1 MNKTNQLWSP
11 QYISIRGARQHNLQN
26 LDLDIPKY
34 QFVVMTG
41 VSGSGKSSLAFDTI
55 YAEGQ
60 RRYVESLSSYARQFL
75 GLMDKPDVDRI
86 DGLSPSISIDQ
97 KTVSHN
103 PRSTVGTTTEI
114 YDYLR
119 LLFARIGHP
128 KCPHDGTEIKKLST
142 DEIVE
147 LSLAEIAQATNQIKK
162 IPQIFQIL
170 SPVVRNKKGEFK
182 DLFRNLQ
189 SKGFTEVIVDTKQ
202 ASVSDMLE
210 SNLIKTNAHTIH
222 VIIDTISLTAK
233 DLQDE
238 VFVSNLKTRL
248 SNSIEQSTKLSL
260 GLCILKTKER
270 EHLYSE
276 NYACPVCGHSLPE
289 IEPRMFS
296 FNSPL
301 GACET
306 CKGLGSIQKID
317 PVRIVNPRLSYS
329 EGGILPLNRLV
340 MAETWYTRLIKAVS
354 EVEGISLSTPLGDLS
369 KQALDILLYGTGKKY
384 NVVGT
389 NKSGRVTSILEVWD
403 GIIPRLERRYY
414 ETASEWSRLD
424 LNQYMKEELCGTCQG
439 AKLKA
444 EVLAITIDNLNIN
457 EFTNQSVTDLK
468 NYFSHD
474 LPSRLNAYELQVGQG
489 IIKEVTSRLNFL
501 HNVGLGYLDLGRKS
515 KTLSGGEQQRIRL
528 ASQIGTGL
536 TGVLYVLDEPSI
548 GLHSRDVD
556 ALITSLKHLV
566 KLGNTLIVVE
576 HDEETIRSADYLIEL
591 GPAAGVH
598 GGKLIAQ
605 GTVAEMMDNPKSI
618 TGNYLSGSKS
628 IPAQRLP
635 LTTTLGTLKLI
646 GARQHNLKNISLELP
661 LGNLIGVTGV
671 SGGGKSTLITETLYP
686 ALKYYLDGTFSD
698 GMGTYDRLDGFHYLK
713 STYLV
718 DQSPIGRTPRSNP
731 ATYVGFFDEI
741 RDLFSSTQE
750 ARLKGFDKGRFSF
763 NIKGGRCEKCQGGGV
778 IKIEMQFLPDVY
790 VTCDVCE
797 GKRYNQETLSVKYK
811 GLTIF
816 DILNLTLTDGM
827 DFFKNYPKIH
837 RKLKLLV
844 DVGLGYLKIGQPAP
858 TLSGGEAQ
866 RIKLAH
872 ELSKRE
878 GNNTLYILDEP
889 TTGLHFEDIHKL
901 LTTLKKLVQKG
912 NTVIVIEH
920 NLDIIKNCQFLV
932 DLGPEGGAEGGNL
945 VFQGVTE
952 DIVNVASSYTGKYLK
967 HYL

>member
-1 MNKTNQLWSP
+1 MD
-11 QYISIRGARQHNLQN
+11 YIKIRGARQHNLKN
-26 LDLDIPKY
+26 IDLDIPKY

-128 KCPHDGTEIKKLST
+128 KCPNDGTEIKKLSL
-142 DEIVE
+142 DEITTITQE
-147 LSLAEIAQATNQIKK
+147 EIYKVSNLVKK
-162 IPQIFQIL
+162 VPHLFTIL

-182 DLFRNLQ
+182 DLFDNLR
-189 SKGFTEVIVDTKQ
+189 SKGFSQVIVDGKNY
-202 ASVSDMLE
+202 ALSDDFD
-210 SNLIKTNAHTIH
+210 LIKTNPHTIH
-222 VIIDTISLTAK
+222 AIIDTISVKSSDLK
-233 DLQDE
+233 DE
-238 VFVSNLKTRL
+238 IFVSNLKTRL
-248 SNSIEQSTKLSL
+248 NNDIEQATKLSV
-260 GLCILKTKER
+260 GLVILKTNEA
-270 EHLYSE
+270 ELLYSQ
-276 NYACPVCGHSLPE
+276 NYACPLCGHSLSE

-296 FNSPL
+296 FNSPI

-317 PVRIVNPRLSYS
+317 PERIMNPRLSYN
-329 EGGILPLNRLV
+329 EGGILPLNRLLMV
-340 MAETWYTRLIKAVS
+340 ETWYTRLIKTVAEKEGVS
-354 EVEGISLSTPLGDLS
+354 LTIPLGELS
-369 KQALDILLYGTGKKY
+369 KRDQQILLYGTGKQY
-384 NVVGT
+384 TVDGT
-389 NKSGRVTSILEVWD
+389 NMHGKMTTIREVWD
-403 GIIPRLERRYY
+403 GIIPRLEAKYF
-414 ETASEWSRLD
+414 ETQSEWSRLD
-424 LNQYMKEELCGTCQG
+424 LGQYMKEELCPTCAG
-439 AKLKA
+439 AKLKK
-444 EVLAITIDNLNIN
+444 EVLSITIDDQNIN
-457 EFTNQSVTDLK
+457 QMTHQSVSQLQK
-468 NYFSHD
+468 YFAHD
-474 LPSRLNAYELQVGQG
+474 LPDRLNAYELQVGQG
-489 IIKEVTSRLNFL
+489 ILKEVTSRLTFL
-501 HNVGLGYLDLGRKS
+501 HNVGLGYLDLARQS

-556 ALITSLKHLV
+556 ALIASLKHLV
-566 KLGNTLIVVE
+566 DLGNTLIVVE

-598 GGKLIAQ
+598 GGKLTAQ
-605 GTVAEMMDNPKSI
+605 GTVTQISKDKHSL
-618 TGNYLSGSKS
+618 TGSYLAGTKQ
-628 IPAQRLP
+628 IPGERLP
-635 LTTTLGTLKLI
+635 LTTKLGTLSLT
-646 GARQHNLKNISLELP
+646 GAKQNNLKNLTLNLP
-661 LGNLIGVTGV
+661 LGNLIGITGV
-671 SGGGKSTLITETLYP
+671 SGSGKSTLITETLFP
-686 ALKYYLDGTFSD
+686 ALKYYLEGTFTD
-698 GMGTYDRLDGFHYLK
+698 GMGTYDRLDGYHYLK

-741 RDLFSSTQE
+741 RNLFASTQE

-763 NIKGGRCEKCQGGGV
+763 NVKGGRCEKCQGGGV
-778 IKIEMQFLPDVY
+778 IKIEMNFLPDVY

-811 GLTIF
+811 GMTIF
-816 DILNLTLTDGM
+816 DILDMTLESGVT
-827 DFFKNYPKIH
+827 FFKNYPKIY
-837 RKLKLLV
+837 RKLQLLV
-844 DVGLGYLKIGQPAP
+844 DVGLGYLKVGQPAP

-872 ELSKRE
+872 ELGKRE
-878 GNNTLYILDEP
+878 GNSTLYILDEP
-889 TTGLHFEDIHKL
+889 TTGLHFDDINKL
-901 LTTLKKLVQKG
+901 LITLKRLVEKG
-912 NTVIVIEH
+912 NTVVVIEH
-920 NLDIIKNCQFLV
+920 NLDVIKNCQYLV

-945 VFQGVTE
+945 VFQGPTE
-952 DIVNVASSYTGKYLK
+952 DILKVKNSYTARYLKKYL
-967 HYL
+967 

>member
-1 MNKTNQLWSP
+1 MD
-11 QYISIRGARQHNLQN
+11 YIKIRGARQHNLQN
-26 LDLDIPKY
+26 IDLDIPKY
-34 QFVVMTG
+34 KFVVMTG

-142 DEIVE
+142 DEIVQ
-147 LSLAEIAQATNQIKK
+147 LSFTEITQITNQVKK
-162 IPQIFQIL
+162 VPHIFQIL

-182 DLFRNLQ
+182 DLFDNLR
-189 SKGFTEVIVDTKQ
+189 SKGFTQVIVDGKDYTL
-202 ASVSDMLE
+202 SDDFD
-210 SNLIKTNAHTIH
+210 LIKTNPHTINA
-222 VIIDTISLTAK
+222 IIDTISLTAN
-233 DLQDE
+233 DLKDE

-248 SNSIEQSTKLSL
+248 SSSIEQSTRLSM
-260 GLCILKTKER
+260 GLCIHKTKDS

-317 PVRIVNPRLSYS
+317 PIRIINPRLSYS
-329 EGGILPLNRLV
+329 EGGILPLNRLLMV
-340 MAETWYTRLIKAVS
+340 ETWYTRLIKTVAEEEGVS
-354 EVEGISLSTPLGDLS
+354 LTLPLGDLS
-369 KQALDILLYGTGKKY
+369 ERDLQILLYGTGKKY
-384 NVVGT
+384 AVAGN
-389 NKSGRVTSILEVWD
+389 NKSGRPTKIIEEWN
-403 GIIPRLERRYY
+403 GIIPRLEARYF

-424 LNQYMKEELCGTCQG
+424 LNQYMKEELCGTCHG

-444 EVLAITIDNLNIN
+444 EVLSITIDNLNIN
-457 EFTNQSVTDLK
+457 EMTNQSVTDLK
-468 NYFSHD
+468 KYFADD
-474 LPSRLNAYELQVGQG
+474 LPTRLNPYELQVGQG

-501 HNVGLGYLDLGRKS
+501 HNVGLGYLDLARKS

-556 ALITSLKHLV
+556 ALIGSLKHLV
-566 KLGNTLIVVE
+566 DLGNTLIVVE

-598 GGKLIAQ
+598 GGKLIAE
-605 GTVAEMMDNPKSI
+605 GTVAEMSQNPKSI
-618 TGNYLSGSKS
+618 TGNYLSGTKS
-628 IPAQRLP
+628 IKGERLP

-646 GARQHNLKNISLELP
+646 GARQHNLKNISLNIP

-671 SGGGKSTLITETLYP
+671 SGGGKSTLITETLFP
-686 ALKYYLDGTFSD
+686 ALKYYLDGTFTD

-750 ARLKGFDKGRFSF
+750 ARLKGFKKGRFSF

-811 GLTIF
+811 GMTIF
-816 DILNLTLTDGM
+816 DILNMTLSDGVS
-827 DFFKNYPKIH
+827 FFKNYPKIH

-872 ELSKRE
+872 ELGKRE

-889 TTGLHFEDIHKL
+889 TTGLHFDDIDKL
-901 LTTLKKLVQKG
+901 LVTLKRLVQKG

-920 NLDIIKNCQFLV
+920 NMDVIKNCQYLI

-945 VFQGVTE
+945 VFQGETE
-952 DIVNVASSYTGKYLK
+952 DIVNVKNSYTGKYLK
-967 HYL
+967 KYLKF

>member
-1 MNKTNQLWSP
+1 MTN
-11 QYISIRGARQHNLQN
+11 YISIRGARQHNLKN
-26 LDLDIPKY
+26 INLDIPKN

-128 KCPHDGTEIKKLST
+128 KCPNDGTEIKKLSL
-142 DEIVE
+142 DEITQLM
-147 LSLAEIAQATNQIKK
+147 LSEIEAQVDKIKK
-162 IPQIFQIL
+162 VPHVFQII
-170 SPVVRNKKGEFK
+170 SPVVRGKKGEFK
-182 DLFRNLQ
+182 DLFDNLR
-189 SKGFTEVIVDTKQ
+189 SKGFTQVEIDGKNYNL
-202 ASVSDMLE
+202 SDDF
-210 SNLIKTNAHTIH
+210 SLIKTNPHTISA
-222 VIIDTISLTAK
+222 IIDKLSVSYDNFK
-233 DLQDE
+233 DA

-248 SNSIEQSTKLSL
+248 NNSIEQATKLSL
-260 GLCILKTKER
+260 GLAILSYKDGS
-270 EHLYSE
+270 HLYSE
-276 NYACPVCGHSLPE
+276 NYSCPICGHSLPE

-296 FNSPL
+296 FNSPI

-306 CKGLGSIQKID
+306 CKGLGTIQKID
-317 PVRIVNPRLSYS
+317 PTRIINPRLSYS
-329 EGGILPLNRLV
+329 EGGILPLNRLL
-340 MAETWYTRLIKAVS
+340 MAETWYTRLIQTVANT
-354 EVEGISLSTPLGDLS
+354 EGVRLTVPLGDLS
-369 KQALDILLYGTGKKY
+369 AKEMQILLYGTNRKHE
-384 NVVGT
+384 VVGT
-389 NKSGRVTSILEVWD
+389 NKQGRPTKIVEVWD
-403 GIIPRLERRYY
+403 GIVNRLEQKYF
-414 ETASEWSRLD
+414 ETQSEWARLD
-424 LNQYMKEELCGTCQG
+424 LGQYMKEELCSSCKG
-439 AKLKA
+439 AKLKK
-444 EVLAITIDNLNIN
+444 EVLAITINGLNIN
-457 EFTNQSVTDLK
+457 EMTNQSVSELKKYFAEDIMDLL
-468 NYFSHD
+468 S
-474 LPSRLNAYELQVGQG
+474 PYEKQVGAS
-489 IIKEVTSRLNFL
+489 IVKEVTSRLSFL
-501 HNVGLGYLDLGRKS
+501 HNVGLGYLDLARKS

-556 ALITSLKHLV
+556 ALIASLKHLV
-566 KLGNTLIVVE
+566 ELGNTLVVVE

-591 GPAAGVH
+591 GPAAGIH
-598 GGKLIAQ
+598 GGKLMAQ
-605 GTVAEMMDNPKSI
+605 GTVEEVSKDKNSI
-618 TGNYLSGSKS
+618 TGAYLSGVKAIPGNIDKLVTKS
-628 IPAQRLP
+628 
-635 LTTTLGTLKLI
+635 GTLKLV
-646 GARQHNLKNISLELP
+646 GCRSHNLKNVTLELP
-661 LGNLIGVTGV
+661 LGNLIGITGV

-698 GMGTYDRLDGFHYLK
+698 NMGIYDRLDGFHYLK

-731 ATYVGFFDEI
+731 ATYVGFFDDI
-741 RDLFSSTQE
+741 RDLFASTQD

-790 VTCDVCE
+790 VTCDVCHGE
-797 GKRYNQETLSVKYK
+797 RYNEETLTVKYK
-811 GLTIF
+811 GMSIYN
-816 DILNLTLTDGM
+816 ILNMTLEDGAA
-827 DFFKNYPKIH
+827 FFKNYPRIY
-837 RKLKLLV
+837 RKLQLLV

-872 ELSKRE
+872 ELGKRE
-878 GNNTLYILDEP
+878 GNNALYILDEP
-889 TTGLHFEDIHKL
+889 TTGLHFDDIGKL
-901 LTTLKKLVQKG
+901 MVTLKRLVQKG

-920 NLDIIKNCQFLV
+920 NLDVIKNCQYLV
-932 DLGPEGGAEGGNL
+932 DLGPEGGAGGGDIIY
-945 VFQGVTE
+945 QGKTKGILE
-952 DIVNVASSYTGKYLK
+952 IKFSYTGKYLK
-967 HYL
+967 KYL

>member
-1 MNKTNQLWSP
+1 MDYLK
-11 QYISIRGARQHNLQN
+11 IRGARQHNLQN
-26 LDLDIPKY
+26 IDLDIPKY

-147 LSLAEIAQATNQIKK
+147 LSFAEISRVTSQTKK
-162 IPQIFQIL
+162 LPHLFQIL
-170 SPVVRNKKGEFK
+170 SPIVRNKKGEFK
-182 DLFRNLQ
+182 DLFDNLR
-189 SKGFTEVIVDTKQ
+189 SKGFSQVIVDNKTY
-202 ASVSDMLE
+202 SLNDDFD
-210 SNLIKTNAHTIH
+210 LIKTNPHTIH
-222 VIIDTISLTAK
+222 ALIDTISLSAK
-233 DLQDE
+233 DLQDQ

-260 GLCILKTKER
+260 GLCILKTKEH

-317 PVRIVNPRLSYS
+317 PVRIINPRLSYN
-329 EGGILPLNRLV
+329 EGGILPLNRLL
-340 MAETWYTRLIKAVS
+340 MAETWYTRLIKTVAEEEGVS
-354 EVEGISLSTPLGDLS
+354 LTLPLGQLSERDL
-369 KQALDILLYGTGKKY
+369 QILLYGTGKKY
-384 NVVGT
+384 AVAGT
-389 NKSGRVTSILEVWD
+389 NKSGRPTKIIEEWN
-403 GIIPRLERRYY
+403 GIIPRLEAKYF
-414 ETASEWSRLD
+414 ETTSEWSRLD
-424 LNQYMKEELCGTCQG
+424 LNQYMKEELCGTCKG

-457 EFTNQSVTDLK
+457 EMTNQSVTDLK
-468 NYFSHD
+468 KYFAAD
-474 LPSRLNAYELQVGQG
+474 LPNRLNAYELQVGQG

-501 HNVGLGYLDLGRKS
+501 HNVGLGYLDLARKS

-556 ALITSLKHLV
+556 ALINSLKHLV
-566 KLGNTLIVVE
+566 ELGNTLIVVE

-591 GPAAGVH
+591 GPAAGIH
-598 GGKLIAQ
+598 GGKLVAQ
-605 GTVAEMMDNPKSI
+605 GTVSEMAKNPKSL
-618 TGNYLSGSKS
+618 TGNYLSGAKS
-628 IPAQRLP
+628 IPAERLP

-646 GARQHNLKNISLELP
+646 GARQHNLKNLSLELP

-671 SGGGKSTLITETLYP
+671 SGGGKSTLITETLFP
-686 ALKYYLDGTFSD
+686 ALKYYLDGTFTD

-750 ARLKGFDKGRFSF
+750 ARLKGFNKGRFSF

-811 GLTIF
+811 GMTIF
-816 DILNLTLTDGM
+816 DILNMTLSDGVS
-827 DFFKNYPKIH
+827 FFKNYPKIH

-872 ELSKRE
+872 ELGKRE

-889 TTGLHFEDIHKL
+889 TTGLHFEDISKL
-901 LTTLKKLVQKG
+901 LVTLKRLVQKG

-920 NLDIIKNCQFLV
+920 NLDIIKNCQYLV

-945 VFQGVTE
+945 VFQGETE
-952 DIVNVASSYTGKYLK
+952 DIVKIPNSYTGKYLQK
-967 HYL
+967 YL

>member
-1 MNKTNQLWSP
+1 MDQKLLHAQ
-11 QYISIRGARQHNLQN
+11 QFISIRGARQHNLKN
-26 LDLDIPKY
+26 VDLDIPKY
-34 QFVVMTG
+34 KFVVMTG

-75 GLMDKPDVDRI
+75 GLMDKPDVDQI

-128 KCPHDGTEIKKLST
+128 KCPNDGTEIKKLST
-142 DEIVE
+142 DEIVTLIME
-147 LSLAEIAQATNQIKK
+147 EMTTKAASVKK
-162 IPQIFQIL
+162 IPHVFTIL

-182 DLFRNLQ
+182 DLFDNLR
-189 SKGFTEVIVDTKQ
+189 SKGFSEVQVDGKHFTLN
-202 ASVSDMLE
+202 DDFD
-210 SNLIKTNAHTIH
+210 LIKTNPHTISA
-222 VIIDTISLTAK
+222 VIDKISVTAK
-233 DLQDE
+233 DLKDE
-238 VFVSNLKTRL
+238 VFLSNLRTRL
-248 SNSIEQSTKLSL
+248 SSSVEQATRLSV
-260 GLCILKTKER
+260 GLAILKTDIN

-276 NYACPVCGHSLPE
+276 NYACPICGHSLPE

-317 PVRIVNPRLSYS
+317 PARIINPRLSYN
-329 EGGILPLNRLV
+329 EGGILPLNRLLMV
-340 MAETWYTRLIKAVS
+340 ETWYTRLIKTVA
-354 EVEGISLSTPLGDLS
+354 EEEGISLTTALGDLS
-369 KQALDILLYGTGKKY
+369 ERDLKILLYGTGKKY
-384 NVVGT
+384 VVAGT
-389 NKSGRVTSILEVWD
+389 NKSGRPTKIVEVWN
-403 GIIPRLERRYY
+403 GIIPRLEEKYF
-414 ETASEWSRLD
+414 ETTSEWSRLD
-424 LNQYMKEELCGTCQG
+424 LNQYMREELCGSCLG
-439 AKLKA
+439 AKLKP
-444 EVLAITIDNLNIN
+444 EILAITVDGLNIN
-457 EFTNQSVTDLK
+457 EMTNQSVSELK
-468 NYFSHD
+468 QYFASD
-474 LPSRLNAYELQVGQG
+474 LPGRLNPYELQVGQG
-489 IIKEVTSRLNFL
+489 ILKEVTSRLSFL
-501 HNVGLGYLDLGRKS
+501 HNVGLGYLDLARKS

-556 ALITSLKHLV
+556 ALIASLKHLV
-566 KLGNTLIVVE
+566 DLGNTLIVVE

-591 GPAAGVH
+591 GPAAGIH
-598 GGKLIAQ
+598 GGKLIAE
-605 GTVAEMMDNPKSI
+605 GTVEEMTKNPHSI
-618 TGNYLSGSKS
+618 TGGYLSGAKV
-628 IPAQRLP
+628 IPAERLP
-635 LTTTLGTLKLI
+635 LVTTSGTLKLV
-646 GARQHNLKNISLELP
+646 GARQHNLKNVTLELP

-698 GMGTYDRLDGFHYLK
+698 EMGAYDRLDGFHYLK
-713 STYLV
+713 SAYLV

-731 ATYVGFFDEI
+731 ATYVGFFDDI

-750 ARLKGFDKGRFSF
+750 ARLKGFSKGRFSF

-811 GLTIF
+811 GMTIF
-816 DILNLTLTDGM
+816 DVLNMTLLDGVN
-827 DFFKNYPKIH
+827 FFKNYPKIH
-837 RKLKLLV
+837 RKLQLLV

-872 ELSKRE
+872 ELGKRE
-878 GNNTLYILDEP
+878 GNNALYILDEP
-889 TTGLHFEDIHKL
+889 TTGLHFDDINKL
-901 LTTLKKLVQKG
+901 MVTLKRLVQKG
-912 NTVIVIEH
+912 NTVVVIEH
-920 NLDIIKNCQFLV
+920 NMDVIKNCQYLV

-945 VFQGVTE
+945 VFQGETE
-952 DIVNVASSYTGKYLK
+952 DILKVEQSYTGKYLK
-967 HYL
+967 KYL

>member
-1 MNKTNQLWSP
+1 MQD
-11 QYISIRGARQHNLQN
+11 YIKIRGARQHNLKN
-26 LDLDIPKY
+26 IDLDIPKY

-128 KCPHDGTEIKKLST
+128 KCPNDGTEIKKLSL
-142 DEIVE
+142 DEITA
-147 LSLAEIAQATNQIKK
+147 LTLTEIESQTNSVKK
-162 IPQIFQIL
+162 IPHVFTIL
-170 SPVVRNKKGEFK
+170 SPVVRKKKGEFK
-182 DLFRNLQ
+182 DLFDNLR
-189 SKGFTEVIVDTKQ
+189 SKGFSEVIVDGKNF
-202 ASVSDMLE
+202 
-210 SNLIKTNAHTIH
+210 NLSEDFDLLKTNAHTISA
-222 VIIDTISLTAK
+222 IMDRISVTSADLK
-233 DLQDE
+233 DLI
-238 VFVSNLKTRL
+238 FASNLKTRL
-248 SNSIEQSTKLSL
+248 NNSIEQATKLSV
-260 GLCILKTKER
+260 GLVILQTKDK

-276 NYACPVCGHSLPE
+276 NYACPLCGHSLSE

-296 FNSPL
+296 FNSPI

-306 CKGLGSIQKID
+306 CKGLGNIQKID

-329 EGGILPLNRLV
+329 EGGILPLNRLL
-340 MAETWYTRLIKAVS
+340 MAETWYTRLIKTVAEEEGVS
-354 EVEGISLSTPLGDLS
+354 LTMPLGDLS
-369 KQALDILLYGTGKKY
+369 DRDMKILLYGTGKKY
-384 NVVGT
+384 IVPGT
-389 NKSGRVTSILEVWD
+389 NKSGRPTSITEIWN
-403 GIIPRLERRYY
+403 GIIPRLEQRYF
-414 ETASEWSRLD
+414 ETSSEWSRLD
-424 LNQYMKEELCGTCQG
+424 LNQYMKEELCPSCAG
-439 AKLKA
+439 AKLKK
-444 EVLAITIDNLNIN
+444 EVLAITVDGLNIN
-457 EFTNQSVTDLK
+457 EMTHQSVSQLQK
-468 NYFSHD
+468 YFSED
-474 LPSRLNAYELQVGQG
+474 LSDRLNAYEKQVGEG
-489 IIKEVTSRLNFL
+489 ILKEVTSRLTFL
-501 HNVGLGYLDLGRKS
+501 HNVGLGYLDLARQS

-556 ALITSLKHLV
+556 ALIASLKRLV
-566 KLGNTLIVVE
+566 NLGNTLIVVE
-576 HDEETIRSADYLIEL
+576 HDEETIRAADYLIEL

-605 GTVAEMMDNPKSI
+605 GSVKEVSNDKNSI
-618 TGNYLSGSKS
+618 TGAYLAGTKV
-628 IPAQRLP
+628 IPGNRLP
-635 LTTTLGTLKLI
+635 LTTNQGILKLV
-646 GARQHNLKNISLELP
+646 GARANNLKNVSLELP

-686 ALKYYLDGTFSD
+686 ALKYYLDGTFQD
-698 GMGTYDRLDGFHYLK
+698 HMGAHDRLDGFHYLK

-731 ATYVGFFDEI
+731 ATYVGFFDDI
-741 RDLFSSTQE
+741 RDLFASTQD

-790 VTCDVCE
+790 VTCDVCHGE
-797 GKRYNQETLSVKYK
+797 RYNEETLTIKYK
-811 GLTIF
+811 GMSIF
-816 DILNLTLTDGM
+816 DILNMTLTDGVS
-827 DFFKNYPKIH
+827 FFKNYPKIY
-837 RKLKLLV
+837 RKLQLLV

-872 ELSKRE
+872 ELGKRE
-878 GNNTLYILDEP
+878 GNNALYILDEP
-889 TTGLHFEDIHKL
+889 TTGLHFDDINKL
-901 LTTLKKLVQKG
+901 MVTLKRLVEKG
-912 NTVIVIEH
+912 NTVVVIEH
-920 NLDIIKNCQFLV
+920 NMDVIKNCQYLV
-932 DLGPEGGAEGGNL
+932 DLGPEGGEGGGNL
-945 VFQGVTE
+945 VFQGQTE
-952 DIVNVASSYTGKYLK
+952 DILAIKNSYTAKYLK
-967 HYL
+967 KYL